1 MKNKVMLCASEKER
15 YMVKKGFTINITK
28 DTDAKL
34 IAGIAQKAERFES
47 VMYLEFDK
55 KRANVKS
62 IMGMMSLPIKNG
74 AEVAIMA
81 EGADEAEAVRFV
93 MEAFG
98 AGKEV

>member
-1 MKNKVMLCASEKER
+1 MI
-15 YMVKKGFTINITK
+15 KKGFTINIAK

-34 IAGIAQKAERFES
+34 IAGIAQKAEKFES
-47 VMYLEFDK
+47 AMYLEFDK

-74 AEVAIMA
+74 AEVVIMA
-81 EGADEAEAVRFV
+81 EGPDEEEAVSFV

-98 AGKEV
+98 AGKDA